1 MFLTEN
7 VMKKSIFFISLTV
20 FALQLAADAYKDE
33 LKSIASD
40 RSMIVKMEKS
50 ASKDEKG
57 CGKTDETL
65 TAAVQM
71 EVNIYCQA
79 RARVMA
85 RLPQLRKMIDDY
97 EPALKNFFDNC
108 PEVTDDDK
116 LKLCQTLHEKVL
128 EKAAAVNKEKEELA
142 KDLDLME
149 NAGKK
154 AAETLK
160 HDSDIQQKEHGE
172 YLKDA
177 LRLKKET
184 VITMNRGLTED
195 VTILNRSKTV
205 LTKNI
210 SRGSKELQSRTA
222 SLLKGV
228 TSLISMN
235 NELQVVCSAML
246 RCIDAANSACNLK
259 YSEKGC
265 ADAEKNLETKF
276 NDGNARIKAY
286 TQEKQRLA
294 SEEETLNRQ
303 AVTEASF
310 TMDNAKNQIT
320 GYLKN
325 IEMQNDMLKQR
336 VELSTKDAEV
346 IRGMADKTLIKTYTG
361 YVETMI
367 SLKVETDGF
376 IKKFNDFI
384 TRMDKFKAEC
394 IDSKTDLSA
403 VCGET
408 GNILI
413 KEVDS
418 TMDKVTKYGAKF
430 NRLNSDLAAFSKKV
444 SGK

>member
-1 MFLTEN
+1 
-7 VMKKSIFFISLTV
+7 
-20 FALQLAADAYKDE
+20 
-33 LKSIASD
+33 
-40 RSMIVKMEKS
+40 
-50 ASKDEKG
+50 
-57 CGKTDETL
+57 
-65 TAAVQM
+65 
-71 EVNIYCQA
+71 
-79 RARVMA
+79 
-85 RLPQLRKMIDDY
+85 
-97 EPALKNFFDNC
+97 KNFFDNC

-154 AAETLK
+154 AVETLK
-160 HDSDIQQKEHGE
+160 HDSDIQQKERGE

-195 VTILNRSKTV
+195 VAILNKSKTV

-228 TSLISMN
+228 TSLLSMN

-276 NDGNARIKAY
+276 NEGNARIKAY

-336 VELSTKDAEV
+336 VELSTKDAEI